1 MKQKP
6 IVSFTGEAE
15 FFSVFIRDEDKEELN
30 LDTNEVTVAGVH
42 AINHPKLGSLKV
54 RTSVVVKKNHDGS
67 FETLNT
73 IYVPHDLS

>member
-15 FFSVFIRDEDKEELN
+15 FFSVFIRDEDKEALE
-30 LDTNEVTVAGVH
+30 LDTNEVTVAGVY
-42 AINHPKLGSLKV
+42 AINHPKLGRDRI
-54 RTSVVVKKNHDGS
+54 RTSVVVKRNYDGS